1 MGNPALVRMPLFSR
15 CDGEAVQ
22 LSFGIGQLNAITGSE
37 IPKIRHGSILG
48 EIVGESTS
56 IFRQVSD
63 EKKLRLSPSA
73 VSEYEN
79 CPQLYKYRKIE
90 KLPEPPSLD
99 AERGT
104 LVHTILQDLFEF
116 PSAQRLPQ
124 TAIDLLPSR
133 WSTQLE
139 GKPELNEMVTNE
151 KEWLDRASSL
161 LTTYFTLEDPS
172 TFEATHRE
180 MHLENDFDTDVYL
193 HGYVDRLDI
202 APTGEV
208 RIVDYKTGKSP
219 KPGWEEKALF
229 QLRVYA
235 FLYWKNTG
243 VLPRLLQLIYLG
255 DGRMVK
261 SNPSMKDIESAEKVL
276 HRVAKDIF
284 ISMEKEYWPPKPS
297 RLCDWC
303 FFKSICPAHKS

>member
-1 MGNPALVRMPLFSR
+1 
-15 CDGEAVQ
+15 
-22 LSFGIGQLNAITGSE
+22 LNAITGSE
-37 IPKIRHGSILG
+37 IPKIRHGNILG
-48 EIVGESTS
+48 EFVDQSRG
-56 IFRQVSD
+56 IFSQMSE
-63 EKKLRLSPSA
+63 EKSLRLSPSA

-79 CPQLYKYRKIE
+79 CPQLYKYRKID

-116 PSAQRLPQ
+116 PSQERTPQ

-133 WSTQLE
+133 WAAQLE
-139 GKPELNEMVTNE
+139 GKPALLEMVSSE

-161 LTTYFTLEDPS
+161 LQTYFTLENPT

-180 MHLENDFDTDVYL
+180 MHLEDDFDSDIYL

-219 KPGWEEKALF
+219 RPGWEEKALF

-235 FLYWKNTG
+235 LLYWKNTG

-255 DGRMVK
+255 DGRVVK
-261 SNPSMKDIESAEKVL
+261 SNPTMAEIESVEKVL
-276 HRVAKDIF
+276 RRVAQDIF
-284 ISMEKEYWPPKPS
+284 ISIEKEYWPPKPS

-303 FFKSICPAHKS
+303 YFKSICPAHNS

>member
-1 MGNPALVRMPLFSR
+1 
-15 CDGEAVQ
+15 
-22 LSFGIGQLNAITGSE
+22 LNAITGSE

-48 EIVGESTS
+48 EFVDQSTG
-56 IFRQVSD
+56 IFSQVSE
-63 EKKLRLSPSA
+63 EKSLRLSPSA

-79 CPQLYKYRKIE
+79 CPQLYKYRKID

-104 LVHTILQDLFEF
+104 LIHTILQDLFEF
-116 PSAQRLPQ
+116 PSQERTPQ

-133 WSTQLE
+133 WAAQLE
-139 GKPELNEMVTNE
+139 GKPALLEMVPSE

-161 LTTYFTLEDPS
+161 LQTYFTLENPS

-180 MHLENDFDTDVYL
+180 MHLEDDFDSDIYL
-193 HGYVDRLDI
+193 HGYVDRLDV

-219 KPGWEEKALF
+219 RPGWEEKALF

-235 FLYWKNTG
+235 LLYWKNTG

-255 DGRMVK
+255 DGRIVK
-261 SNPSMKDIESAEKVL
+261 SNPTMAEIESAEKVL
-276 HRVAKDIF
+276 RRVAQDIF
-284 ISMEKEYWPPKPS
+284 ISIEKEYWPPKPS

-303 FFKSICPAHKS
+303 YFKSICPAHNS

>member
-1 MGNPALVRMPLFSR
+1 
-15 CDGEAVQ
+15 
-22 LSFGIGQLNAITGSE
+22 LNAITGSE

-48 EIVGESTS
+48 EFVDQSTG
-56 IFRQVSD
+56 IFSQVSE
-63 EKKLRLSPSA
+63 EKSLRLSPSA

-79 CPQLYKYRKIE
+79 CPQLYKYRKID

-104 LVHTILQDLFEF
+104 LIHTILQDLFDF
-116 PSAQRLPQ
+116 PTQERTPQ

-133 WSTQLE
+133 WAAQLE
-139 GKPELNEMVTNE
+139 GRPALLEMVSSE

-161 LTTYFTLEDPS
+161 LQTYFTLENPS

-180 MHLENDFDTDVYL
+180 MHLEDDFDSDVYL

-219 KPGWEEKALF
+219 RPGWEEKALF

-235 FLYWKNTG
+235 LLYWKNTG

-255 DGRMVK
+255 DGRIVK
-261 SNPSMKDIESAEKVL
+261 SNPTMAEIESAEKVL
-276 HRVAKDIF
+276 RRVAQDIF
-284 ISMEKEYWPPKPS
+284 ISIEKEYWPPKPS

-303 FFKSICPAHKS
+303 YFKSICPAHNS

>member
-1 MGNPALVRMPLFSR
+1 VGVPLFSR
-15 CDGEAVQ
+15 RDREAIQ
-22 LSFGIGQLNAITGSE
+22 LAFWIGQLNAIASSE

-48 EIVGESTS
+48 EIVDESTS

-116 PSAQRLPQ
+116 PSADRVPQ
-124 TAIDLLPSR
+124 TAFDLLPSR
-133 WSTQLE
+133 WSAQLE
-139 GKPELNEMVTNE
+139 GKPELKEMVTNE

-161 LTTYFTLEDPS
+161 LSTYFTLENP
-172 TFEATHRE
+172 TAFEATHRE

-235 FLYWKNTG
+235 LLYWKSTG

-255 DGRMVK
+255 DGRIVK
-261 SNPSMKDIESAEKVL
+261 SNPSMKDIESAEKTL
-276 HRVAKDIF
+276 HRVARDIF
-284 ISMEKEYWPPKPS
+284 ISIEKDYWPPKPS

-303 FFKSICPAHKS
+303 FFKSICPAHVN

>member
-1 MGNPALVRMPLFSR
+1 MGYPAFVGMPLFSR
-15 CDGEAVQ
+15 RDSKAVQ
-22 LSFGIGQLNAITGSE
+22 LAFWIGQLNAIAGSE

-48 EIVGESTS
+48 EFDGESTS

-116 PSAQRLPQ
+116 PSAERVPQ
-124 TAIDLLPSR
+124 TAFDLLPSR
-133 WSTQLE
+133 WSAQLE
-139 GKPELNEMVTNE
+139 GKPELKDMVTNE
-151 KEWLDRASSL
+151 KEWLDRATSL
-161 LTTYFTLEDPS
+161 LTTYFALENPT

-180 MHLENDFDTDVYL
+180 MHLENDFETDVYL

-235 FLYWKNTG
+235 LLYWKSTG
-243 VLPRLLQLIYLG
+243 VLPRILQLIYLG
-255 DGRMVK
+255 DGRVVK

-284 ISMEKEYWPPKPS
+284 ISIDKNYWPPKPS

-303 FFKSICPAHKS
+303 FFKSICPAHIN

>member
-1 MGNPALVRMPLFSR
+1 MN
-15 CDGEAVQ
+15 EA
-22 LSFGIGQLNAITGSE
+22 NN
-37 IPKIRHGSILG
+37 
-48 EIVGESTS
+48 
-56 IFRQVSD
+56 
-63 EKKLRLSPSA
+63 LRLSPSA

-104 LVHTILQDLFEF
+104 LVHTVLQDLFEF
-116 PSAQRLPQ
+116 PSVERIPQ
-124 TAIDLLPSR
+124 TAFDLLPSR
-133 WSTQLE
+133 WSAQLAD
-139 GKPELNEMVTNE
+139 KPALKEMVSNE
-151 KEWLDRASSL
+151 KEWLDRATSL
-161 LTTYFTLEDPS
+161 LSTYFTLENPS

-180 MHLENDFDTDVYL
+180 MHLEDDFEQDVYL

-235 FLYWKNTG
+235 LLYWKSTG
-243 VLPRLLQLIYLG
+243 VLPKLLQLIYLG
-255 DGRMVK
+255 DGRIVK
-261 SNPSMKDIESAEKVL
+261 SNPTLKDIESAEKVL
-276 HRVAKDIF
+276 HRVAQDIF

-303 FFKSICPAHKS
+303 FFKSICPAHND

>member
-1 MGNPALVRMPLFSR
+1 MGVPLLSR
-15 CDGEAVQ
+15 SNCEAVQ
-22 LSFGIGQLNAITGSE
+22 LPLWIGQLNAITGSE

-48 EIVGESTS
+48 EFVDQSTG
-56 IFRQVSD
+56 IFSQVSE
-63 EKKLRLSPSA
+63 EKSLRLSPSA

-79 CPQLYKYRKIE
+79 CPQLYKYRKID

-104 LVHTILQDLFEF
+104 LIHTILQDLFEF
-116 PSAQRLPQ
+116 PSQERTPQ

-133 WSTQLE
+133 WAAQLE
-139 GKPELNEMVTNE
+139 GKPALLEMVSSE

-161 LTTYFTLEDPS
+161 LQTYFTLENPS

-180 MHLENDFDTDVYL
+180 MHLEDDFDSDIYL

-219 KPGWEEKALF
+219 RPGWEEKALF

-235 FLYWKNTG
+235 LLYWKNTG

-255 DGRMVK
+255 DGRIVK
-261 SNPSMKDIESAEKVL
+261 SNPTMAEIESAEKVL
-276 HRVAKDIF
+276 RRVAQDIF
-284 ISMEKEYWPPKPS
+284 ISIEKEYWPPKPS

-303 FFKSICPAHKS
+303 FFKSICPAHNS

>member
-1 MGNPALVRMPLFSR
+1 
-15 CDGEAVQ
+15 
-22 LSFGIGQLNAITGSE
+22 LNAITGSE
-37 IPKIRHGSILG
+37 IPKIRHGCILG
-48 EIVGESTS
+48 EFNDAGAS
-56 IFRQVSD
+56 IFSQVSNPQD
-63 EKKLRLSPSA
+63 LRLSPSA

-79 CPQLYKYRKIE
+79 CPQQYKYRKID

-104 LVHTILQDLFEF
+104 LVHTILQDLFEI
-116 PSAQRLPQ
+116 PAPDRTPEA
-124 TAIDLLPSR
+124 AIDLLPSR
-133 WSTQLE
+133 WSAQLE
-139 GKPELNEMVTNE
+139 SKPELLEMVSNE
-151 KEWLDRASSL
+151 KEWLDRASAL
-161 LTTYFTLEDPS
+161 LSTYFTLENPT

-180 MHLENDFDTDVYL
+180 MHLENDFEENVYL

-202 APTGEV
+202 AQTGEV
-208 RIVDYKTGKSP
+208 RIVDYKTGKAP

-235 FLYWKNTG
+235 LLYWKNTG

-255 DGRMVK
+255 DGKVVK
-261 SNPSMKDIESAEKVL
+261 SNPTMKDLESAEKTL

-284 ISMEKEYWPPKPS
+284 ISIEKNYWPAKTS

-303 FFKSICPAHKS
+303 YFKSICPAHTN